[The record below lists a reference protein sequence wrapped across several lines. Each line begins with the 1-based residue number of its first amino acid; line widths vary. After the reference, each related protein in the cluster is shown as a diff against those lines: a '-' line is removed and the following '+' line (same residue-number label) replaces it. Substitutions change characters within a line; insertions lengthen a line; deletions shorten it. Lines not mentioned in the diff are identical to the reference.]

1 MHFEYLVLI
10 GTVAYNTVGIF
21 ELINYA
27 GRTQKQVIIWKIIF
41 SIISLFMVTYFLYK
55 LFS

>member
-55 LFS
+55 LCS